1 MTQKAMP
8 TETNGQAQRPS
19 SEQDRID
26 LALHRMSIRLDK
38 VLSESAINQW
48 HQDLSGFPI
57 AAIEYAC
64 DWCGLNLERWPK
76 PKQFKEAINAW
87 YGREEGREAEAPI
100 PSGAEIEQRRREWR
114 QWYNSPEANDVRA
127 LVEQLDKKMN
137 AGRPKLY
144 ARKP

>member
-1 MTQKAMP
+1 MTQKAML
-8 TETNGQAQRPS
+8 TETNGQVQRPLR
-19 SEQDRID
+19 EQQLLDA
-26 LALHRMSIRLDK
+26 ALNRMSIRLDK

-48 HQDLSGFPI
+48 HADLSTYPI

-76 PKQFKEAINAW
+76 PKQFKDAINAW

-100 PSGAEIEQRRREWR
+100 PSREDVERQRRQFKE
-114 QWYNSPEANDVRA
+114 WYNSPQAAEIREMVSA
-127 LVEQLDKKMN
+127 LDKKMN
-137 AGRPKLY
+137 SGRPKLY

>member
-48 HQDLSGFPI
+48 HQDLSGYDI
-57 AAIEYAC
+57 RAIEFAA
-64 DWCGLNLERWPK
+64 DFCGLNLERWPK

-100 PSGAEIEQRRREWR
+100 PSREDVERQRRQFKE
-114 QWYNSPEANDVRA
+114 WYNSPQAAEIREMVSA
-127 LVEQLDKKMN
+127 LDKKMN